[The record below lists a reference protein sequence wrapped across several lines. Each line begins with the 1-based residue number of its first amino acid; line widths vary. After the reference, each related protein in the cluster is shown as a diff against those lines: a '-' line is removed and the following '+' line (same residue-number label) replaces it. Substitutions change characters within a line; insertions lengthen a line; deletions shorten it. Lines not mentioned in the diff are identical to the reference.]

1 VVAHG
6 PEKGSV
12 VEDQSA
18 WGGDVMPPFPPKT
31 KPWYLSKTVLVNL
44 LTAAVAVTTA
54 LAGQQ
59 IVADNPSLAASLTA
73 AIAGLNVV
81 LRFITV
87 LPLGAA
93 K

>member
-1 VVAHG
+1 
-6 PEKGSV
+6 
-12 VEDQSA
+12 
-18 WGGDVMPPFPPKT
+18 MPPVFPKT

-59 IVADNPSLAASLTA
+59 IVTDHPSVAASLTA